1 MKKLMV
7 ILSVFIICVCI
18 LNYNNKDAKFSFEN
32 YIIELSENI
41 SYLPKPPDVSSFKS
55 FTQYVEDID
64 DEKCARTFFNW
75 FAYTFSIL
83 WDFICYPFKV
93 LFWLVYTI
101 GVFFKNLI
109 VWG

>member
-1 MKKLMV
+1 MKKFIV

-18 LNYNNKDAKFSFEN
+18 LNYNNKDATFSFED

-41 SYLPKPPDVSSFKS
+41 SYFPEPPDVASFKS

-64 DEKCARTFFNW
+64 EKKCARTFFNW

-93 LFWLVYTI
+93 LFWLVKTI
-101 GVFFKNLI
+101 GAFFKNLI
-109 VWG
+109 LWG

>member
-1 MKKLMV
+1 MV

-64 DEKCARTFFNW
+64 DKNAQGLFLIGSLTHLVF
-75 FAYTFSIL
+75 YGIL
-83 WDFICYPFKV
+83 YVIRLRFYF
-93 LFWLVYTI
+93 
-101 GVFFKNLI
+101 G
-109 VWG
+109 